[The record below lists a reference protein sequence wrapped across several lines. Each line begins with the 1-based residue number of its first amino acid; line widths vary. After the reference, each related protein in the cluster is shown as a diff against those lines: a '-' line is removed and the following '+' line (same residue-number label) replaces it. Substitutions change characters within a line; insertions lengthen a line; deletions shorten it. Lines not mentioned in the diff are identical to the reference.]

1 MKPPIFAATLLFAV
15 VLASSGAAEPN
26 LQELND
32 ACDIA
37 LRAADYQ
44 GAGKVC
50 VAADKLAQEVTPGTP
65 EQATALGQLALL
77 RADQGRYEEAIA
89 LAQRATAIVQQ
100 VFGAYDPATVPALR
114 RQALIQQ
121 LRGESPAAE
130 TTLLQALNILKLSST
145 PDMAAIAELQ
155 QRLGQLYYATH
166 RYAESQAA
174 LEAALVPLESYY
186 GSDDPHVTDVR
197 ALIER
202 AQAAA
207 LRPDAIPP
215 AP

>member
-1 MKPPIFAATLLFAV
+1 MKPPTFAAALLLAV
-15 VLASSGAAEPN
+15 VLASSGAATPN

-32 ACDIA
+32 ACDTSLHA
-37 LRAADYQ
+37 ANYHRA
-44 GAGKVC
+44 GNVC
-50 VAADKLAQEVTPGTP
+50 AAADKLAQEVAPGTP

-77 RADQGRYEEAIA
+77 RAEQGRYDEAIV

-114 RQALIQQ
+114 RHALIQQ

-130 TTLLQALNILKLSST
+130 ALLLQALNILKLSTT
-145 PDMAAIAELQ
+145 PDIATIAELQ

-174 LEAALVPLESYY
+174 LEAALSPLERYY

-202 AQAAA
+202 AKAAA
-207 LRPDAIPP
+207 LRPDAITP